1 MEDDKTVLMRS
12 KPAAAQADPDRTLL
26 VGANRLAASLV
37 DAAGRSVA
45 GYTFTG
51 DFRVGRS
58 ADNDIVIQDPAVS
71 RHHCEIK
78 FSDGSWWLHDLNSSH
93 GVYLEGLR
101 VPGKVKL
108 ALPATIGFGP
118 APFGLKLS
126 DPTAQP
132 KPVLPQPGAV
142 AAVVPAEPQPPQH
155 GQSRPQLT
163 PEQIR
168 NRLLS
173 EQESEDMGDYTRMV
187 RGFIRE
193 DRTVRTKSYK
203 KWIWSLAGL
212 LVLVAGLAVYQ
223 RFALDN
229 ARTLAIN
236 MFYDIKTLEVS
247 LSQADIRLEQSAETL
262 AQTLAAVN
270 DEKLRVSQE
279 RIKEEQLRIQQEKKR
294 LAEERERL
302 KAMKVKYQAYLQQ
315 VDFLRLSFPTD
326 EEYEREL
333 VTRVARGFGESELEV
348 PEEFVAK
355 VKQYIDNWKNSS
367 RLQLAVRNL
376 ETNQYAPIV
385 LSELEKEG
393 LPAYFLYLPLQE
405 SNYDSKAVGP
415 ETRFGIAKGAWQF
428 LATTGQDY
436 GLVPGPLANTRDYDE
451 QDARFDFNQATRAGA
466 KYLKYIYGTQAQ
478 ASGLLVMASYN
489 YGHNKVRSM
498 VENMPDNPRDKN
510 FWKFIQQYEIP
521 AETYD
526 YVFYIVSAAVIGED
540 PKHFGFDFKPPLLA
554 TLPLPG

>member
-1 MEDDKTVLMRS
+1 MEEDKTVLMNA
-12 KPAAAQADPDRTLL
+12 KPGGAQADSDRTLL
-26 VGANRLAASLV
+26 VGTSRLAVSVLDAS
-37 DAAGRSVA
+37 GRAVA
-45 GYTFTG
+45 DFAFAKN
-51 DFRVGRS
+51 FRVGRS
-58 ADNDIVIQDPAVS
+58 ADNEVVIQDPSVS

-78 FSDGSWWLHDLNSSH
+78 FSGGAWWLCDMNSSH

-101 VPGKVKL
+101 VSGKLKL
-108 ALPATIGFGP
+108 ALPATVCFGP
-118 APFGLKLS
+118 AAFVLKLS
-126 DPTAQP
+126 DPAAQQ
-132 KPVLPQPGAV
+132 KPILPQPGA
-142 AAVVPAEPQPPQH
+142 AAIAQVEPQPQQH
-155 GQSRPQLT
+155 SQSRPQLT
-163 PEQIR
+163 PEQIK

-270 DEKLRVSQE
+270 DEKMRVSQE

-315 VDFLRLSFPTD
+315 IDFLRLSFPSD

-355 VKQYIDNWKNSS
+355 VKQYIDNWKKQFPS
-367 RLQLAVRNL
+367 A
-376 ETNQYAPIV
+376 I
-385 LSELEKEG
+385 G
-393 LPAYFLYLPLQE
+393 
-405 SNYDSKAVGP
+405 DS
-415 ETRFGIAKGAWQF
+415 
-428 LATTGQDY
+428 
-436 GLVPGPLANTRDYDE
+436 
-451 QDARFDFNQATRAGA
+451 
-466 KYLKYIYGTQAQ
+466 
-478 ASGLLVMASYN
+478 
-489 YGHNKVRSM
+489 
-498 VENMPDNPRDKN
+498 
-510 FWKFIQQYEIP
+510 
-521 AETYD
+521 
-526 YVFYIVSAAVIGED
+526 
-540 PKHFGFDFKPPLLA
+540 
-554 TLPLPG
+554 

>member
-1 MEDDKTVLMRS
+1 M
-12 KPAAAQADPDRTLL
+12 
-26 VGANRLAASLV
+26 
-37 DAAGRSVA
+37 
-45 GYTFTG
+45 
-51 DFRVGRS
+51 
-58 ADNDIVIQDPAVS
+58 
-71 RHHCEIK
+71 
-78 FSDGSWWLHDLNSSH
+78 
-93 GVYLEGLR
+93 
-101 VPGKVKL
+101 
-108 ALPATIGFGP
+108 
-118 APFGLKLS
+118 
-126 DPTAQP
+126 
-132 KPVLPQPGAV
+132 
-142 AAVVPAEPQPPQH
+142 
-155 GQSRPQLT
+155 
-163 PEQIR
+163 
-168 NRLLS
+168 
-173 EQESEDMGDYTRMV
+173 
-187 RGFIRE
+187 
-193 DRTVRTKSYK
+193 
-203 KWIWSLAGL
+203 
-212 LVLVAGLAVYQ
+212 
-223 RFALDN
+223 
-229 ARTLAIN
+229 
-236 MFYDIKTLEVS
+236 
-247 LSQADIRLEQSAETL
+247 
-262 AQTLAAVN
+262 
-270 DEKLRVSQE
+270 
-279 RIKEEQLRIQQEKKR
+279 RIQQEKKR

-367 RLQLAVRNL
+367 RLQLAIRNL

-554 TLPLPG
+554 ALPLPG

>member
-1 MEDDKTVLMRS
+1 MEEDKTVLMNA
-12 KPAAAQADPDRTLL
+12 KPGAAQADLDRTLL
-26 VGANRLAASLV
+26 VGTSRLAVSVLDAS
-37 DAAGRSVA
+37 GRAVA
-45 GYTFTG
+45 DFAFAK

-58 ADNDIVIQDPAVS
+58 ADNEVVIQDPSVS

-78 FSDGSWWLHDLNSSH
+78 FSGGAWWLFDLNSSH

-101 VPGKVKL
+101 VSGKLKL
-108 ALPATIGFGP
+108 ALPATVGFGP
-118 APFGLKLS
+118 AAFVLKLS
-126 DPTAQP
+126 DPAAQQ
-132 KPVLPQPGAV
+132 KPILPQPGA
-142 AAVVPAEPQPPQH
+142 AAIAQVEPQPQQH
-155 GQSRPQLT
+155 SQSRPQLT

-229 ARTLAIN
+229 ARALAIN

-262 AQTLAAVN
+262 VQTLAAVN
-270 DEKLRVSQE
+270 DEKMRVSQE

-315 VDFLRLSFPTD
+315 IDFLRLSFPSD

-355 VKQYIDNWKNSS
+355 VKQYIDSWKNSS
-367 RLQLAVRNL
+367 RLQLAIRNL
-376 ETNQYAPIV
+376 EANQYAPIV

-428 LATTGQDY
+428 LASTGQDY
-436 GLVPGPLANTRDYDE
+436 GLAPGPLANTRDYDE

-554 TLPLPG
+554 AMPVPG